1 MANNVCQYCGNQLTT
16 NARYCTQCGKPVGSY
31 ADESTQPIP
40 LSQGQSVFQGQQD
53 PQRLEER
60 NGIASPSFQPTT
72 GGEEVMA
79 AHKPSRHGTGT
90 WFRRLTAIQ
99 RMLVFSLIVIL
110 SVALIGGG
118 VVAAAVLTSHG
129 QNSVSASQ
137 PSPGDSSTDG
147 AIDNSKSPT
156 SSPSTQSP
164 TSSPTPTPTS
174 TPSESNT
181 PDVENTQGT
190 TGSAEDGHYVNV
202 RFAYS
207 IDVPAGFTWLPEAG
221 NSDGRQFTNDA
232 IGMSIAVWGS
242 YNINNDDIDSVF
254 NFNDPKLAYSSKTN
268 DGFVASWIEDGMIVY
283 RHELYSPDV
292 LRVVEFRYPE
302 SQRAAGDAIV
312 EKFSPTLK
320 ATISYGQ

>member
-1 MANNVCQYCGNQLTT
+1 
-16 NARYCTQCGKPVGSY
+16 
-31 ADESTQPIP
+31 
-40 LSQGQSVFQGQQD
+40 
-53 PQRLEER
+53 
-60 NGIASPSFQPTT
+60 
-72 GGEEVMA
+72 MA
-79 AHKPSRHGTGT
+79 AHKHSRHGIGT
-90 WFRRLTAIQ
+90 LFRRLTAIQ

-118 VVAAAVLTSHG
+118 VVAAAVLTSHR

-147 AIDNSKSPT
+147 AIDNSRSPT

-164 TSSPTPTPTS
+164 TSSPTSTPTS

-190 TGSAEDGHYVNV
+190 TGSTEDGHYVNV